1 MTDSVQTPDV
11 PLLDAVQARL
21 LGCLVEKEATTPDTY
36 PLTVNAAQ
44 SAANQKTAREP
55 VMNVDA
61 GSVQHALRQLEAL
74 GLARQHF
81 SSRADRYEHR
91 LQAALDLTRQQTVLL
106 ALLLLRG
113 PQTLGELVTRRE
125 RLHRFADTDEARHAI
140 ERLQQRALLVVLPRA
155 SGQREDRYMHL
166 LCGEVDGAALAAKY
180 ASSGGGSSQ
189 RSAPTNIRGQTCAA
203 PGVAYNRLGLS
214 TPGSWITP
222 RSCMPNPSR
231 IFPDTTLSRS
241 VMPYRSCRPSPAR
254 ACANTARAASPA

>member
-1 MTDSVQTPDV
+1 MTDSTPTPDV

-61 GSVQHALRQLEAL
+61 GSVQHALRQLETL

-106 ALLLLRG
+106 AQLLLRG
-113 PQTLGELVTRRE
+113 PQTLGELVTRSE
-125 RLHRFADTDEARHAI
+125 RLHRFADADEARHAI

-166 LCGEVDGAALAAKY
+166 LGGPVDVQALAESYKGSS
-180 ASSGGGSSQ
+180 SSGGG
-189 RSAPTNIRGQTCAA
+189 G
-203 PGVAYNRLGLS
+203 
-214 TPGSWITP
+214 
-222 RSCMPNPSR
+222 
-231 IFPDTTLSRS
+231 
-241 VMPYRSCRPSPAR
+241 SPALEARVQQLEATVAELQEQLAALR
-254 ACANTARAASPA
+254 AQLGD

>member
-55 VMNVDA
+55 VMNIDA

-113 PQTLGELVTRRE
+113 PQTLGELITRS
-125 RLHRFADTDEARHAI
+125 

-166 LCGEVDGAALAAKY
+166 LCGEVDGAALAARY
-180 ASSGGGSSQ
+180 ASSGGGSSDAADPGLAERVAQ
-189 RSAPTNIRGQTCAA
+189 LEAAVAELQAQLAELRG
-203 PGVAYNRLGLS
+203 
-214 TPGSWITP
+214 
-222 RSCMPNPSR
+222 
-231 IFPDTTLSRS
+231 
-241 VMPYRSCRPSPAR
+241 
-254 ACANTARAASPA
+254 

>member
-61 GSVQHALRQLEAL
+61 GSVQHALRQLETL

-106 ALLLLRG
+106 AMLLLRG
-113 PQTLGELVTRRE
+113 PQTLGELVTRSE
-125 RLHRFADTDEARHAI
+125 RLHRFADADEARHAI

-166 LCGEVDGAALAAKY
+166 LCGEVDGAALAARY
-180 ASSGGGSSQ
+180 ASSGGGSDAADPGLAERVAQ
-189 RSAPTNIRGQTCAA
+189 LEAAVAELQAQLAELRG
-203 PGVAYNRLGLS
+203 N
-214 TPGSWITP
+214 
-222 RSCMPNPSR
+222 
-231 IFPDTTLSRS
+231 
-241 VMPYRSCRPSPAR
+241 
-254 ACANTARAASPA
+254 

>member
-1 MTDSVQTPDV
+1 MTDPAQTPDV

-55 VMNVDA
+55 VMNVSA
-61 GSVQHALRQLEAL
+61 GSVEHALRQLETL

-91 LQAALDLTRQQTVLL
+91 LQSALDLTRQQTVLL

-113 PQTLGELVTRRE
+113 PQTLGELVTRAE

-140 ERLQQRALLVVLPRA
+140 ERLQQRALLVVLPRV

-180 ASSGGGSSQ
+180 ASSGG
-189 RSAPTNIRGQTCAA
+189 SAESAEPGLAERVAQLEAAVAELQAQLAELRG
-203 PGVAYNRLGLS
+203 G
-214 TPGSWITP
+214 
-222 RSCMPNPSR
+222 
-231 IFPDTTLSRS
+231 
-241 VMPYRSCRPSPAR
+241 
-254 ACANTARAASPA
+254 

>member
-55 VMNVDA
+55 VMNIDA

-113 PQTLGELVTRRE
+113 PQTLGELITRSE
-125 RLHRFADTDEARHAI
+125 RLHRFADTEEVRHQL
-140 ERLQQRALLVVLPRA
+140 ERLCTREPALALQLPRGP
-155 SGQREDRYMHL
+155 GQREDRYVHL
-166 LCGEVDGAALAAKY
+166 LCGPVDVQALAASTR
-180 ASSGGGSSQ
+180 SSTVAGNTTADN
-189 RSAPTNIRGQTCAA
+189 SALEAR
-203 PGVAYNRLGLS
+203 VAELETQVAQLQQQLEDLLSRLG
-214 TPGSWITP
+214 
-222 RSCMPNPSR
+222 
-231 IFPDTTLSRS
+231 
-241 VMPYRSCRPSPAR
+241 
-254 ACANTARAASPA
+254 

>member
-1 MTDSVQTPDV
+1 MTDSTQTPDV
-11 PLLDAVQARL
+11 PLLDPVQARL

-106 ALLLLRG
+106 ALED
-113 PQTLGELVTRRE
+113 TENALV
-125 RLHRFADTDEARHAI
+125 
-140 ERLQQRALLVVLPRA
+140 RLQRTRSEDAHLAQAAEQRQRAEQLAQRRYQLGSVGLYEVLDAQRDLYAAQDAAADSRARGLLAAVALY
-155 SGQREDRYMHL
+155 Q
-166 LCGEVDGAALAAKY
+166 ALA
-180 ASSGGGSSQ
+180 GGWDGKL
-189 RSAPTNIRGQTCAA
+189 P
-203 PGVAYNRLGLS
+203 
-214 TPGSWITP
+214 
-222 RSCMPNPSR
+222 
-231 IFPDTTLSRS
+231 
-241 VMPYRSCRPSPAR
+241 PA
-254 ACANTARAASPA
+254 

>member
-1 MTDSVQTPDV
+1 MTDSAQTPDV

-113 PQTLGELVTRRE
+113 PQTLGELVTRSE
-125 RLHRFADTDEARHAI
+125 RLHRFTDTDTDEARHAI
-140 ERLQQRALLVVLPRA
+140 DRLQQRALLVVLPRA

-180 ASSGGGSSQ
+180 AGSGGGSSDAADPGLAERVAQ
-189 RSAPTNIRGQTCAA
+189 LEAAVADLQAQLAELRG
-203 PGVAYNRLGLS
+203 
-214 TPGSWITP
+214 
-222 RSCMPNPSR
+222 
-231 IFPDTTLSRS
+231 
-241 VMPYRSCRPSPAR
+241 
-254 ACANTARAASPA
+254 

>member
-55 VMNVDA
+55 VMNIDA

-91 LQAALDLTRQQTVLL
+91 LQAGLDLTRQQTVLL

-113 PQTLGELVTRRE
+113 PQTLGELITRSE
-125 RLHRFADTDEARHAI
+125 RLHRFADADEARHAI

-166 LCGEVDGAALAAKY
+166 LCGEVDGAALAARY
-180 ASSGGGSSQ
+180 ASSGGGSSDAADPGLAERVAQ
-189 RSAPTNIRGQTCAA
+189 LEAAVAELQAQLAELRG
-203 PGVAYNRLGLS
+203 
-214 TPGSWITP
+214 
-222 RSCMPNPSR
+222 
-231 IFPDTTLSRS
+231 
-241 VMPYRSCRPSPAR
+241 
-254 ACANTARAASPA
+254 

>member
-1 MTDSVQTPDV
+1 M
-11 PLLDAVQARL
+11 QARL

-113 PQTLGELVTRRE
+113 PQTLGELVTRSE

-140 ERLQQRALLVVLPRA
+140 ERLQQRGLLLVLPRA
-155 SGQREDRYMHL
+155 SGQREDAT
-166 LCGEVDGAALAAKY
+166 CTCCAAKWT
-180 ASSGGGSSQ
+180 A
-189 RSAPTNIRGQTCAA
+189 RRW
-203 PGVAYNRLGLS
+203 RRS
-214 TPGSWITP
+214 TPAAAVAAAMRPTRAWPSAWPSWK
-222 RSCMPNPSR
+222 RRWPN
-231 IFPDTTLSRS
+231 
-241 VMPYRSCRPSPAR
+241 CRHS
-254 ACANTARAASPA
+254 